1 MQGQRLQDELA
12 GMEGVCSGV
21 QSTGSR
27 AQPVSLP
34 VQALHFKAVTLD
46 RLWKLSLAHFP
57 IHSLDLIGLKGGIN
71 GMVHVGYL
79 FSTEPGHCK
88 RLTAVW

>member
-1 MQGQRLQDELA
+1 MQWCSEHGLYSSTSVCASPGFALQ
-12 GMEGVCSGV
+12 GC
-21 QSTGSR
+21 
-27 AQPVSLP
+27 
-34 VQALHFKAVTLD
+34 D

>member
-1 MQGQRLQDELA
+1 MQDEGLQDELA
-12 GMEGVCSGV
+12 GMEGVCNGV
-21 QSTGSR
+21 GRMGSR

-34 VQALHFKAVTLD
+34 FQALHVKAVTLD
-46 RLWKLSLAHFP
+46 GLWKLSLAHFP
-57 IHSLDLIGLKGGIN
+57 IHGLDLIGLKGGIN

>member
-12 GMEGVCSGV
+12 GMEGVCRGV
-21 QSTGSR
+21 RSTDSR

-57 IHSLDLIGLKGGIN
+57 IHSLDLIGLKGGIT

-79 FSTEPGHCK
+79 FSTEPGRCK